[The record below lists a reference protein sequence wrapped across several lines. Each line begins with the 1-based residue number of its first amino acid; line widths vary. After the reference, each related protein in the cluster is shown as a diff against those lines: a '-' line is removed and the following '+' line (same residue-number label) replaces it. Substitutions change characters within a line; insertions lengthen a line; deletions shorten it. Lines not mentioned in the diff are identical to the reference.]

1 MDFHFHSLA
10 INWARSGCCPVDVD
24 VNGVYAIKILAS
36 PSTRKEEGVESN
48 HNGSNGTCGCN
59 CNYPNL
65 CCVLPPMWL
74 QSLFIDCAFAALS
87 SPPKRYPSH
96 IQAQSH
102 LILNPHRFIANYPA
116 TRQWS
121 IAAKFMDTNFGN
133 KMPLG
138 GRTFPFPFSWYLSVP
153 NPLSPSPFSLASALK
168 SGSTSIFDF
177 VIVSHCLVGALLMVI
192 SWNKWGDNWK
202 WTQ

>member
-1 MDFHFHSLA
+1 MLMLMVFMQSKFLPARRRGRKREWSLTTTARIALVGA
-10 INWARSGCCPVDVD
+10 IV
-24 VNGVYAIKILAS
+24 IILIYVVCY
-36 PSTRKEEGVESN
+36 RQ
-48 HNGSNGTCGCN
+48 CGCSRFSSIAHSPR
-59 CNYPNL
+59 C
-65 CCVLPPMWL
+65 PP
-74 QSLFIDCAFAALS
+74 SE
-87 SPPKRYPSH
+87 RYPSH
-96 IQAQSH
+96 IQTQSH

-138 GRTFPFPFSWYLSVP
+138 GRTFRFPFSWYLSVP